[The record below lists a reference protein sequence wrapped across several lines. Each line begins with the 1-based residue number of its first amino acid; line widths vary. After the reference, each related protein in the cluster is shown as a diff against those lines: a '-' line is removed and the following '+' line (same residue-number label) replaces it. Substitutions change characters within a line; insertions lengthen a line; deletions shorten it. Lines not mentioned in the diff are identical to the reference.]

1 MKKLLLLLSVCIMTL
16 NVSAQDIFNEVKK
29 MKDNAEALM
38 NDKTKDLET
47 RKIACF
53 KYDVLY
59 YLIGKA
65 ATEDTFTEYE
75 LGVQANAMIDF
86 VNLYLKRLADEDKK
100 KDREIVMAKFKNA
113 TIQNAL
119 FNDTDKELVYAYVDN
134 EKYITTVS
142 HWIQTGQRH

>member
-65 ATEDTFTEYE
+65 
-75 LGVQANAMIDF
+75 
-86 VNLYLKRLADEDKK
+86 DKK

-134 EKYITTVS
+134 EKYITQFSLDTDWPKALEAV
-142 HWIQTGQRH
+142 RK